1 MLMHSLHYMLR
12 QCYPEDWSTEQLP
25 ENHAELGR
33 RTDSRSLTH
42 PDLSDHSDS
51 ISDV

>member
-12 QCYPEDWSTEQLP
+12 QCYPEDWSAEQLHENQP
-25 ENHAELGR
+25 ELVRCAN
-33 RTDSRSLTH
+33 SWSLTH
-42 PDLSDHSDS
+42 SDLSDHSDS